1 MKQVKLLAMVSTA
14 AAAVALVFA
23 ADVAGPRSAPVNYV
37 DRDEVNKYFEK
48 PGTFITGPDFEVQG
62 NHRVKAGL
70 AELHVKETDVLYVID
85 GAGILVT
92 GGSIT
97 GSHETGPDQFRGT
110 AIEGGET
117 HNLKKGDVITVRAGV
132 PHWFKATS
140 GIQYLVVKV
149 RKP

>member
-1 MKQVKLLAMVSTA
+1 MKQVKLLVMVGTA
-14 AAAVALVFA
+14 AALVFA
-23 ADVAGPRSAPVNYV
+23 ADARAPRSAPVNYV
-37 DRDEVNKYFEK
+37 DRDEVNKYFDT

-62 NHRVKAGL
+62 NHRVKAGN
-70 AELHVKETDVLYVID
+70 AELHVKETDVLYIID

-117 HNLKKGDVITVRAGV
+117 HNLKKGDVITVRAGM

-140 GIQYLVVKV
+140 GIRYLVVKV

>member
-1 MKQVKLLAMVSTA
+1 MKQVRLLAMVGTA
-14 AAAVALVFA
+14 AALLFA
-23 ADVAGPRSAPVNYV
+23 ADAGGPRSAPVNYV
-37 DRDEVNKYFEK
+37 DRDEVNKYFDK

-62 NHRVKAGL
+62 NYRVKAGL
-70 AELHVKETDVLYVID
+70 AELHVKETDVLYIID
-85 GAGILVT
+85 GTGILVT

-117 HNLKKGDVITVRAGV
+117 HNLKKGDVITVRAGI
-132 PHWFKATS
+132 PHWFKAAG
-140 GIQYLVVKV
+140 GIRYLVVKV